1 MIEAALDS
9 RRSQILEKGKR
20 KVLLR
25 VEEGKISTTITTI
38 AMHGSEVCHKE
49 EIKIRR

>member
-25 VEEGKISTTITTI
+25 VEEAI

-49 EIKIRR
+49 EIKIKR